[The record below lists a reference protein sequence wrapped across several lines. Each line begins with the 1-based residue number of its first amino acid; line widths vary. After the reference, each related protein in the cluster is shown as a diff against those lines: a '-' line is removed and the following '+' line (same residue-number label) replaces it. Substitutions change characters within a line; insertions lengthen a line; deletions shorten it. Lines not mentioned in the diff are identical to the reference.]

1 METKATCR
9 WLEAESSSWSMRCD
23 RCMHEGDLPDVS
35 LGTMLFWCDDLAVGT
50 QTWDGQGAF
59 CKNRK
64 VCARCEIALLVPS
77 SGLLAVG
84 REESLAAVKNLKKH
98 RLKLRKPK
106 AMAVSWSAS
115 VAVGAGSWS

>member
-98 RLKLRKPK
+98 RLKLRKP
-106 AMAVSWSAS
+106 MAVSWSAS